1 MVTIHRERGF
11 KVVLYPGDKE
21 HTPPHVH
28 VFRGDEEVKIAL
40 GDEETAPWIRE
51 VLGMKKPNAKRALE
65 IVEEHQQRFLETWRK
80 YHGA

>member
-11 KVVLYPGDKE
+11 EVILYPGDRE

-28 VFRGDEEVKIAL
+28 VFYGDEEVNIGL
-40 GDEETAPWIRE
+40 GDEDTAPWIRE
-51 VLGMKKPNAKRALE
+51 VLEMRKPNVRRALE
-65 IVEEHQQRFLETWRK
+65 IVEENQESFLAIWRK

>member
-11 KVVLYPGDKE
+11 HVVLYPGDKE

-28 VFRGDEEVKIAL
+28 IFYGDEEVKIAL
-40 GDEETAPWIRE
+40 GDEDEAPWVWV
-51 VLGMKKPNAKRALE
+51 VLGMRKPNVARALVL
-65 IVEEHQQRFLETWRK
+65 VEENQEAFLAHWRK